1 MELKWMAVGALA
13 LIPCAA
19 MAQAKTSDS
28 SATRRDTSQQSKSAS
43 SQQTTTSTST
53 GEVSGANAGANVT
66 QAMIAAQSNAN
77 LIGSP
82 AWWKNHGTADG
93 KPPIQRSG
101 TSH

>member
-19 MAQAKTSDS
+19 MAQAKTTDS
-28 SATRRDTSQQSKSAS
+28 SATRRDTSQQGKSAS
-43 SQQTTTSTST
+43 SRQTTTSTST
-53 GEVSGANAGANVT
+53 GEVSGGNAGANVT
-66 QAMIAAQSNAN
+66 QQMIAAQSDAN

-101 TSH
+101 PSH